1 MKARITS
8 YQYRP
13 SKSEIIVYY
22 ETDDGKAD
30 SIDMYP
36 AVEYNSTCSITKEY
50 VSRLMSWVTNQN
62 VDTKHIEDDILQLM
76 SHFIE

>member
-8 YQYRP
+8 YRYRP
-13 SKSEIIVYY
+13 SKSEIVVYY
-22 ETDDGKAD
+22 ESDDGRVGSVDVYHVVK
-30 SIDMYP
+30 
-36 AVEYNSTCSITKEY
+36 YNSTRDITKEY
-50 VSRLMSWVTNQN
+50 VSRLMSWATNQM